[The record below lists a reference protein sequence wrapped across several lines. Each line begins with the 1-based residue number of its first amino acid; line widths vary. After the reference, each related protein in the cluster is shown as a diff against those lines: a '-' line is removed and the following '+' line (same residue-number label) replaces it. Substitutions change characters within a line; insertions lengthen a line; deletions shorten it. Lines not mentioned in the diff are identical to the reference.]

1 MWLIRSVFQ
10 HPIAVL
16 ACFAVA
22 FVVWLWRDSLPIGES
37 TDPDASVAQG
47 PAAEHPSEGPV
58 RPPPPIPQGFPSKQW
73 KIAQSNSTN
82 LLAKLKP
89 GMTRAEV
96 DGLVGIPAP
105 EDISPVTVAD
115 GKVTYQT
122 TYDAD
127 LGVPSTI
134 RPLQSPK
141 SGAAQKPRMLVTL
154 EFDATKPGHPLL
166 SVTFPKPLD

>member
-1 MWLIRSVFQ
+1 MWLIRSVLQ

-22 FVVWLWRDSLPIGES
+22 FVIWLWRDSLPIGEPANHNS
-37 TDPDASVAQG
+37 SVAQRG
-47 PAAEHPSEGPV
+47 TAENMSEGPV
-58 RPPPPIPQGFPSKQW
+58 RPPPPIPLGFPGKKW
-73 KIAQSNSTN
+73 KTTQNGSAELI
-82 LLAKLKP
+82 AKLKP

-105 EDISPVTVAD
+105 EDISPVTVVD
-115 GKVTYQT
+115 GKMTYQT

-127 LGVPSTI
+127 LGAPSTI
-134 RPLQSPK
+134 RPIQSTG
-141 SGAAQKPRMLVTL
+141 SGSAQKARTLITL